1 MQFLLSLVQ
10 LGAVTYE
17 SLDHSVGMLP
27 VQELDHLVRV
37 LADPVLGPA
46 QVGSWKYQ
54 PHTRFKFTCS
64 KHCRATVSRHRTSH
78 GELKQLHKL

>member
-37 LADPVLGPA
+37 LADPVLGPDKWSKGI
-46 QVGSWKYQ
+46 VVT
-54 PHTRFKFTCS
+54 PITRTCS
-64 KHCRATVSRHRTSH
+64 KHCRATVSRHRTSR
-78 GELKQLHKL
+78 GELKPGHKY

>member
-46 QVGSWKYQ
+46 QV
-54 PHTRFKFTCS
+54 
-64 KHCRATVSRHRTSH
+64 
-78 GELKQLHKL
+78 E

>member
-1 MQFLLSLVQ
+1 MRFLLSLVQ

-37 LADPVLGPA
+37 LADPVLGPDKRNSKGR
-46 QVGSWKYQ
+46 VVT
-54 PHTRFKFTCS
+54 PITRTCS
-64 KHCRATVSRHRTSH
+64 KHCRATVSRHRTSR
-78 GELKQLHKL
+78 GELKPGHKY

>member
-37 LADPVLGPA
+37 LADPVLGPDKWSKGG
-46 QVGSWKYQ
+46 VVTLT
-54 PHTRFKFTCS
+54 TRTCS
-64 KHCRATVSRHRTSH
+64 KHCRATVSRHCTSH
-78 GELKQLHKL
+78 GELKPLHKY

>member
-10 LGAVTYE
+10 LGAVTKE
-17 SLDHSVGMLP
+17 SLDHSIGMLP

-46 QVGSWKYQ
+46 QV
-54 PHTRFKFTCS
+54 
-64 KHCRATVSRHRTSH
+64 
-78 GELKQLHKL
+78 E

>member
-1 MQFLLSLVQ
+1 MRFLLSLVQ

-37 LADPVLGPA
+37 LADPVLGPDKWGVKEEVSHSLLVPVA
-46 QVGSWKYQ
+46 S
-54 PHTRFKFTCS
+54 
-64 KHCRATVSRHRTSH
+64 TVVPLYPVIVPVM
-78 GELKQLHKL
+78 EN